1 MTFQEAIQSGF
12 QNYANFTGR
21 SQRSA
26 YWWWQLFCI
35 LIGIGLSIIDA
46 VAFSGFITNGNG
58 PLVGLW
64 SLAILIPNLAI
75 GVRRLHDRDMSGWFM
90 LLILIPVLGALILL
104 YFFVTAGT
112 QGPNRFGPDPLD
124 DPRGPFSAPP
134 EDDGARYSE
143 SNIPRVDPDA

>member
-12 QNYANFTGR
+12 QNYANFNGR

-35 LIGIGLSIIDA
+35 LIGIALSIIDA

-64 SLAILIPNLAI
+64 S
-75 GVRRLHDRDMSGWFM
+75 
-90 LLILIPVLGALILL
+90 
-104 YFFVTAGT
+104 
-112 QGPNRFGPDPLD
+112 
-124 DPRGPFSAPP
+124 
-134 EDDGARYSE
+134 
-143 SNIPRVDPDA
+143 